1 LPLTNSK
8 LGPAHAGFGK
18 NRTILMPRPHHL
30 GAAWHLPQGTTMD
43 MNNFF
48 NDLQG
53 KINQAIES
61 SPAKDI
67 EKNVKAMMTQGFSK
81 LDLVTREEFDV
92 QNQVLAKTRAKLEAL
107 EARVQA
113 LEEKLAGQ
121 KV

>member
-1 LPLTNSK
+1 
-8 LGPAHAGFGK
+8 
-18 NRTILMPRPHHL
+18 
-30 GAAWHLPQGTTMD
+30 MD